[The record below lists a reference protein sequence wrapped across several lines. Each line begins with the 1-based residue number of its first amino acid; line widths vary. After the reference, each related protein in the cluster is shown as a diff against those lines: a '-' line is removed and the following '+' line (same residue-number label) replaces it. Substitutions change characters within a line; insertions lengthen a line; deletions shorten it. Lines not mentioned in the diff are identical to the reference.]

1 MAFWNEGSVDTG
13 SGLVHTVETTAANV
27 HDIEETQKLIRPDD
41 EVVYG
46 DAGYLGLEK
55 RDEVANDEHLSK
67 IEFRI
72 NNRPGKAD
80 KLKNGLYK
88 DYMEHLD
95 YIAHPDLDK
104 YIEYLKSK
112 VRCKVEHPFRI
123 VKGNSAFAKP
133 CIAVCKRTHADCL
146 CSLDLPIC

>member
-1 MAFWNEGSVDTG
+1 MKAHIGVDAG

-55 RDEVANDEHLSK
+55 REEIANDEHLSK

-72 NNRPGKAD
+72 TDPA
-80 KLKNGLYK
+80 
-88 DYMEHLD
+88 
-95 YIAHPDLDK
+95 I
-104 YIEYLKSK
+104 
-112 VRCKVEHPFRI
+112 I
-123 VKGNSAFAKP
+123 V
-133 CIAVCKRTHADCL
+133 
-146 CSLDLPIC
+146 